1 MDEDGE
7 GLSSEPDWISAS
19 SARTA
24 GLAGRD
30 GLNGDQRVKK
40 GAELLNHLEGIKSL
54 RAPGRLAIYR
64 SIDSEVDLRPAETSW
79 RQAGWNLFLPRITAL
94 GVMEFVAFEQD
105 SSLTTN
111 RYGIDEPDGE
121 AIVPLRLDAVLCPC
135 VAVDSRGTRIGFG
148 AGYYDRALAN
158 LPGVAGVDRP
168 LLVGLAWDA
177 QVLNPIQVEDWD
189 IPMDLVVTES
199 GILKE

>member
-1 MDEDGE
+1 MDEDAEAFG
-7 GLSSEPDWISAS
+7 SESDWVSAS

-30 GLNGDQRVKK
+30 GLDADQRLEK
-40 GAELLNHLEGIKSL
+40 GADLLNHLKGIKSL
-54 RAPGRLAIYR
+54 RAPGRLAVYR
-64 SIDSEVDLRPAETSW
+64 SIGSEVDLRTAEAGW

-105 SSLTTN
+105 SPLAAN

-135 VAVDSRGTRIGFG
+135 VAVDSHGTRIGFG

-177 QVLNPIQVEDWD
+177 QVLGRIQLEDWD
-189 IPMDLVVTES
+189 VPMDLVVTES
-199 GILKE
+199 GILRE